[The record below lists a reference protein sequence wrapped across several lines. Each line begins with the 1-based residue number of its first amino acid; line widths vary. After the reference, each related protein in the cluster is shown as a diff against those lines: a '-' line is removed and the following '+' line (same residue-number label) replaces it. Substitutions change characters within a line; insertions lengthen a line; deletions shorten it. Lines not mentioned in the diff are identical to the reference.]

1 LERCL
6 ACEADAVD
14 TRGEPLLPGPRL
26 HAHSRNP
33 AFTNWACASRR
44 LPRTSPDVPT
54 THRDSLRFLPM
65 QHDKPDLIVGRFRE
79 PPARQCLRNTTV
91 VCTIRSGCGQPSK
104 AAPLGCRPRSA
115 SQARQRSTVP
125 SPITSHQ
132 SHLTSHAS
140 VASTAL
146 RSAFSSPGVN
156 SIAPAFALAIACSPL
171 RAPTRACVQPGCDTV
186 QAITT

>member
-1 LERCL
+1 MRSAPVGSRFYPDPVCTHILE
-6 ACEADAVD
+6 
-14 TRGEPLLPGPRL
+14 TPRL
-26 HAHSRNP
+26 LIGRVRAGGSRERLLTSLQPTAIPFVSYQCN
-33 AFTNWACASRR
+33 TISQTLSWDVSGSRLLDNASEIRR
-44 LPRTSPDVPT
+44 LFARSDQVAG
-54 THRDSLRFLPM
+54 SLQKRLPWGA
-65 QHDKPDLIVGRFRE
+65 DRG
-79 PPARQCLRNTTV
+79 
-91 VCTIRSGCGQPSK
+91 
-104 AAPLGCRPRSA
+104 RPRKRGSA
-115 SQARQRSTVP
+115 PQFR
-125 SPITSHQ
+125 HQ